1 MIEQILLEGSN
12 AEKIEL
18 LTFTDEDDIEIIY
31 KKWFYFTRYFFTEYF
46 TSKSSDNHKVL
57 TMHYL
62 NAYLG
67 NENFLIK
74 GFRGCSK
81 TATMKLVMAFAL
93 ACDRRSNRRMYN
105 KVLSKDLKNARQ
117 VVTDVYNTLV
127 TVRPVF
133 GDMFA
138 KEGDKKREEQMGS
151 FTMKSDVKLT
161 SGSVGQTQRGH
172 VQGAYRP
179 DFIWFDDIEDRE
191 SIKSAVITQ
200 GIMDKIEEAI
210 DGMSPD
216 GNYVCTA
223 NYISEYGSVEML
235 ASKGTVEEM
244 VWAIIDNPVYDG
256 KELVGGE
263 PTWEARFPLD
273 KVKEIQS
280 DAEYWYSEYLC
291 DPSREDDK
299 FFDLDKVDEMMSITK
314 EPTRVEAGL
323 KVWSDFY
330 QGHRYVLGADVAG
343 GGGGDHS
350 TMATFNLSTGELVAT
365 YLSNTIAPDLFAY
378 EIARAGNKYG
388 GCMVAPERNSIG
400 LSTIDTLKHQY
411 NNIYQDRGQA
421 IHSQEPKK
429 ILGWNTNSR
438 TKPDMFYKFRTA
450 FNEGAIKIYDKDVL
464 REMKSFSFNDL
475 ENNGEA
481 LATRHFDLLIAVC
494 IAWAVQVY
502 ANGSKDPIKQWNKRV
517 QREKKVRTYA
527 GL

>member
-1 MIEQILLEGSN
+1 MSREIIENILLTGNN
-12 AEKIEL
+12 AEKVEL
-18 LTFTDEDDIEIIY
+18 LSFDNGDDIDVIY
-31 KKWFYFTRYFFTEYF
+31 KKFFYFTRYFFPEYF
-46 TSKSSDNHKVL
+46 TSKSSPKHKEL

-81 TATMKLVMAFAL
+81 TATMKLVMAFVL

-151 FTMKSDVKLT
+151 FTMKSDIKLT

-223 NYISEYGSVEML
+223 NYISEYGSVELL
-235 ASKGTVEEM
+235 ASKGTVNEM
-244 VWAIIDNPVYDG
+244 VWSIVDDAVYDN
-256 KELVGGE
+256 KKLVSGT
-263 PTWEARFPLD
+263 PTWEARFPIE
-273 KVKEIQS
+273 KCIEIQS
-280 DAEYWYSEYLC
+280 DAEYWYSEYMC

-299 FFDLDKVDEMMSITK
+299 FFDLDRIDADLQLAID
-314 EPTRVEAGL
+314 PIRVTGAV
-323 KVWSDFY
+323 KT
-330 QGHRYVLGADVAG
+330 YVQTNPHHKYGIGADTSEGIGRDANTYVVW
-343 GGGGDHS
+343 DFS
-350 TMATFNLSTGELVAT
+350 NNELVET
-365 YLSNTIAPDLFAY
+365 YFNNRIAPDIFAHPL
-378 EIARAGNKYG
+378 AQAGNVYNR
-388 GCMVAPERNSIG
+388 CIIAPEINNTG
-400 LSTIDTLKHQY
+400 FATVTALKQIYH
-411 NNIYQDRGQA
+411 NIYKRRDTSKMLEKAGDRY
-421 IHSQEPKK
+421 
-429 ILGWNTNSR
+429 GWNTNSGN
-438 TKPDMFYKFRTA
+438 KHVMFYDFAKDY
-450 FNEGAIKIYDKDVL
+450 NEGLIKINSKDL
-464 REMKSFSFNDL
+464 LLEMKSYGNNDHMN
-475 ENNGEA
+475 ESDNK
-481 LATRHFDLLIAVC
+481 LATRHFDLLMAAV
-494 IAWAVQVY
+494 IGWQMKKY
-502 ANGSKDPIKQWNKRV
+502 SFNIGKREE
-517 QREKKVRTYA
+517 RFIDKTTFRPE
-527 GL
+527 

>member
-46 TSKSSDNHKVL
+46 TSKSSENHKVL

-200 GIMDKIEEAI
+200 GIMDKIEESI

-244 VWAIIDNPVYDG
+244 VWSIIDNPIYDG
-256 KELVGGE
+256 KKLVGGE
-263 PTWEARFPLD
+263 STWEARFPLE
-273 KVKEIQS
+273 KIKEIQS
-280 DAEYWYSEYLC
+280 DAQYWYSEYLC

-299 FFDLDKVDEMMSITK
+299 FFDLDRIDEDLK
-314 EPTRVEAGL
+314 EAIDPIRTV
-323 KVWSDFY
+323 
-330 QGHRYVLGADVAG
+330 GHVKTYGQVHPAHKYGIGADTSEGIGRDANTYVVWN
-343 GGGGDHS
+343 
-350 TMATFNLSTGELVAT
+350 FNTGELLET
-365 YLSNTIAPDLFAY
+365 YFNNKIAPDMFAHPL
-378 EIARAGNKYG
+378 AQAGNVYNR
-388 GCMVAPERNSIG
+388 CIIAPEINNTGFATVTALKSIY
-400 LSTIDTLKHQY
+400 H
-411 NNIYQDRGQA
+411 NIYKRRDTSKMLEKASDR
-421 IHSQEPKK
+421 
-429 ILGWNTNSR
+429 LGWNTNSGN
-438 TKPDMFYKFRTA
+438 KHVMFYDFAKDY
-450 FNEGAIKIYDKDVL
+450 NDGLIKINSKDL
-464 REMKSFSFNDL
+464 LLEMKSYGNNDHMN
-475 ENNGEA
+475 ESDNK
-481 LATRHFDLLIAVC
+481 LATRHFDLLMAAV
-494 IAWAVQVY
+494 IGWQMKKHSFNHNAL
-502 ANGSKDPIKQWNKRV
+502 PKRRV
-517 QREKKVRTYA
+517 NRTSFRPE
-527 GL
+527 